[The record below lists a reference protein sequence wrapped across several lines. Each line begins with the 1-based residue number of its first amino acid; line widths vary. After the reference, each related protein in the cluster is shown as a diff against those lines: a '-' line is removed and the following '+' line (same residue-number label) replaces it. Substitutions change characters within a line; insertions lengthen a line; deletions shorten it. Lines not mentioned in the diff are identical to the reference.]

1 MSVGPIEYMVLSYG
15 ENGLGTVAD
24 EMAKLV
30 DSGTIRLLD
39 LALIEKDDDGG
50 IELLDYDEA
59 DALAA
64 FTAVDGVVGGLISQ
78 SDADYAG
85 EALAPGTSAVVVLW
99 EDPWAEPLFDAL
111 EASGVELVE
120 GGRVPDDIAASV
132 ADVVLVDS

>member
-15 ENGLGTVAD
+15 EAGLGTAAD

-30 DSGTIRLLD
+30 DDGTIRLLD
-39 LALIEKDDDGG
+39 LALIEKDEDGG

-78 SDADYAG
+78 ADADYAG
-85 EALAPGTSAVVVLW
+85 EALAPGTSAVLLLW
-99 EDPWAEPLFDAL
+99 EDPWAQPLFDAL
-111 EASGVELVE
+111 QASGVELVE
-120 GGRVPDDIAASV
+120 GGRIPDDIAVSV
-132 ADVVLVDS
+132 ADVVLVD